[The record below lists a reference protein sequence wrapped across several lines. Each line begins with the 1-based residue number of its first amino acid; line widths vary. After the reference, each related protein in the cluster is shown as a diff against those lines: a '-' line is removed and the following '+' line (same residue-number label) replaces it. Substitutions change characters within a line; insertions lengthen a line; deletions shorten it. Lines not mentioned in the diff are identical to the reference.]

1 MFANVISL
9 GFKRMLQESRI
20 YTTQGGDQSQALR
33 FRIYRCAALLAD
45 IQGIGGDPDGKVFAE
60 FRRTLQNAQVADV
73 EYIERAEC
81 NDALQIRGPLLL
93 MA

>member
-1 MFANVISL
+1 M
-9 GFKRMLQESRI
+9 
-20 YTTQGGDQSQALR
+20 TT
-33 FRIYRCAALLAD
+33 
-45 IQGIGGDPDGKVFAE
+45 DPDGKVFAE